1 MFKRKRVKR
10 SEAEV
15 NAHVDE
21 LAKHDSDRPLAYE
34 DITGVID
41 CAVERLRE
49 ATENQRERLT
59 KAAEAARHS
68 VCPPM
73 KSEA

>member
-1 MFKRKRVKR
+1 MFKRKRKR
-10 SEAEV
+10 SEDEV

-41 CAVERLRE
+41 CALERLRE
-49 ATENQRERLT
+49 ATVNQSERLT

-68 VCPPM
+68 LCPPM
-73 KSEA
+73 KSDA